1 MNSDYRYEIKFVL
14 NSIKLSDAME
24 WLYTNTTANLAYE
37 NRIVNSI
44 YFDDISNSSVRD
56 NLTGVSQRSKFRLR
70 WYDNENKECLAF
82 EVKIKNGR
90 LSRKEIYPINL
101 SKDNLIKLSA
111 EDIASRCIKDLKM
124 NNVIFDDYMM
134 PTLKVSYEREYYE
147 THNGIRITIDQNI
160 RFSDIYLNSMLIKE
174 TPFNYP
180 LSVMEIKFD
189 PSKKREVSE
198 LIKPINI
205 SPTRHSKY
213 LVGMAITR
221 NVTYI

>member
-14 NSIKLSDAME
+14 NSVKLSDAME
-24 WLYTNTTANLAYE
+24 WLYTSTTAKMAYE

-44 YFDDISNSSVRD
+44 YFDDIGFSSVRD
-56 NLTGVSQRSKFRLR
+56 NLTGISQRSKFRLR
-70 WYDNENKECLAF
+70 WYENENKECLAF
-82 EVKIKNGR
+82 EAKIKNGR

-101 SKDNLIKLSA
+101 SKDNLMELNVG
-111 EDIASRCIKDLKM
+111 DIASRCIKDLGM
-124 NNVIFDDYMM
+124 NNVIFDDYMV

-160 RFSDIYLNSMLIKE
+160 HFSDMYLHTMLIE
-174 TPFNYP
+174 ERPFHYP

-189 PSKKREVSE
+189 PSMKKEVSE
-198 LIKPINI
+198 LIKPLHIT
-205 SPTRHSKY
+205 PTRHSKY
-213 LVGMAITR
+213 LVGMAITH